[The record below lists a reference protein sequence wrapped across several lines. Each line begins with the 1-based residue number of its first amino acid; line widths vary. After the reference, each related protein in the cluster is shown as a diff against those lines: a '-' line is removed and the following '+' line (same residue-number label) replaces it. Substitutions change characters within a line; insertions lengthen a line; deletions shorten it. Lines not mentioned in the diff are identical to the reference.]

1 MVGPSRQ
8 NALNAGPRG
17 FAVHHGSLG
26 CDVMEPESYPLWNV
40 AGVFARLHLQMHFP
54 RPYHRPIDPNRCL
67 EERSLHSTL
76 PPGYCKPF
84 QPYRSRCVRGYIEVA
99 EN

>member
-40 AGVFARLHLQMHFP
+40 AGVFARLHLQM
-54 RPYHRPIDPNRCL
+54 
-67 EERSLHSTL
+67 ERSLHSTL